1 MLRLGI
7 WFISQVGLVWA
18 GPAVA
23 IALMVL
29 MGECRRL
36 WLLMGECRR
45 LWLLMGGAATPAVIW
60 LLVDVLLDR
69 NLP

>member
-1 MLRLGI
+1 LAVLRLGI

-36 WLLMGECRR
+36 WLLMG
-45 LWLLMGGAATPAVIW
+45 GAATPAVIW

>member
-1 MLRLGI
+1 LAVLRLGI

-29 MGECRRL
+29 MG
-36 WLLMGECRR
+36 
-45 LWLLMGGAATPAVIW
+45 GAATPAVIW